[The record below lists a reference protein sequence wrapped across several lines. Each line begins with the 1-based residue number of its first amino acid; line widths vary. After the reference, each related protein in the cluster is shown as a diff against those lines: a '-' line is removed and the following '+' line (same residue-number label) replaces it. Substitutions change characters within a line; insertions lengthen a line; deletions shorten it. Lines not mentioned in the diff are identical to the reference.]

1 MEYRWYPPKDLV
13 YSSNVYSFMEARGF
27 KDYRDLVE
35 ASVRDPRWFWGS
47 LPEILGIEW
56 FRDPKEVLDL
66 SRGPEWVSWYV
77 GGRINASYIALDLQ
91 VRRGLGSSEAFT
103 WVGEDNVV
111 KRYTYSDLLREVN
124 SLAGFLLESG
134 VNAGDVVAI
143 YAPMMPESVVAML
156 AAMKIGAIAA
166 PIFSGFAPEAVAERL
181 RLSGSRILVTVDGYY
196 RRGRG
201 IALKENADRASD
213 LSGTINRIV
222 VVRRLGIEIPWNDKR
237 DLWYHEAVKRS
248 WRSVEAREMDPND
261 PALLLFTSGTTGKP
275 KGAVISHAGAI
286 LQPAKE
292 HHFNLDIK
300 RGDKLWWIT
309 DLGWMMGPWQ
319 ILGAQ
324 TLGASHLMIE
334 GAVDH
339 PPDRAWSIVERFGVT
354 HMGFAATV
362 ARILRSLGKTYENH
376 DLSRLRV
383 FGNTGEPID
392 PATWVWVMRDVG
404 GEKRPIINLSGG
416 TEVFGC
422 ILMPSVVTPL
432 KPSTLWGPA
441 LGVDADV
448 LDDGGSPVRGSMGY
462 LVVRKPI
469 PSMTRGLWR
478 DPERYLETY
487 WRRFPGI
494 WYHGDWAYIDPE
506 GFWYIF
512 GRADDVIKVAG
523 KRIGSAEIEAV
534 INHLEWVA
542 ESACIGIPHEV
553 RGEVIGCFVKPK
565 KWPPEDPEIL
575 IAGARKRV
583 ADAIGKPF
591 EPDSIYIVRDLPR
604 TRSGKIMRR
613 IIRAIVTGGQL
624 GDISVLEN
632 PDSVEYIKKALGA

>member
-13 YSSNVYSFMEARGF
+13 YSSNVYSFMETRGF
-27 KDYRDLVE
+27 KSYKDLVD
-35 ASVRDPRWFWGS
+35 ASSKDVKWFWS
-47 LPEILGIEW
+47 LLPEILGVEW
-56 FRDPKEVLDL
+56 FREPREVLDL
-66 SRGPEWVSWYV
+66 SRGVEWASWYV
-77 GGRINASYIALDLQ
+77 SGKLNAAYNALDLQ
-91 VRRGLGSSEAFT
+91 VKRGLGASEAFT
-103 WVGEDNVV
+103 WVGEDGTV
-111 KRYTYSDLLREVN
+111 KKYTYSDLLREVN
-124 SLAGFLLESG
+124 SLASFFLGSG
-134 VNAGDVVAI
+134 IGVGDVVAI
-143 YAPMMPESVVAML
+143 YAPMMPESIVAML
-156 AAMKIGAIAA
+156 AAIKIGSIAA

-181 RLSGSRILVTVDGYY
+181 RLSGSKILVTVDGYY
-196 RRGRG
+196 RRGKA
-201 IALKENADRASD
+201 IMLKGNADKASD
-213 LSGTINRIV
+213 LSESVERIV
-222 VVRRLGIEIPWNDKR
+222 VIRRLGIEIPWNDKR
-237 DLWYHEAVKRS
+237 DIWYDEAIKGS
-248 WRSVEAREMDPND
+248 WRPVEAREMDPND

-275 KGAVISHAGAI
+275 KGAVISHAGSI

-292 HHFNLDIK
+292 HYFNLDIK

-319 ILGAQ
+319 ILGTQ
-324 TLGASHLMIE
+324 TLGASHIMVE
-334 GAVDH
+334 GAIDH

-362 ARILRSLGKTYENH
+362 ARILRSLGKTYEDH

-392 PATWVWVMRDVG
+392 PQTWMWVMRDVG
-404 GEKRPIINLSGG
+404 EEKRPIINLSGG
-416 TEVFGC
+416 TELFGC

-448 LDDGGSPVRGSMGY
+448 LDDNGNPVRGSTGY

-469 PSMTRGLWR
+469 PSMTRGLWK

-506 GFWYIF
+506 GFWYLF

-523 KRIGSAEIEAV
+523 KRIGSAEVEGV
-534 INHLEWVA
+534 INKVEGVA

-553 RGEVIGCFVKPK
+553 KGEVIGCFIKPK
-565 KWPPEDPEIL
+565 EWPPEDPEAL
-575 IAGARKRV
+575 AKKARERV
-583 ADAIGKPF
+583 VEVIGKPF
-591 EPDSIYIVRDLPR
+591 EPEKIYIVRDLPR

-613 IIRAIVTGGQL
+613 VIRAIATGGQL

-632 PDSVEYIKKALGA
+632 PDSVEEIKKALGG